1 MRLIFMGYHNV
12 GYACLE
18 ELIDLC
24 AHFGD
29 EIVAVVT
36 HADDP
41 QENRWFASVRD
52 LAFDNYLPVYQPQDA
67 NDPEF
72 VEVMRRL
79 DSDFLFSCYYRHML
93 KKPLLDLPSRGALNL
108 HGSLLPRYRG
118 RCPVN
123 WVLINGEQETGVTL
137 HYMEE
142 KPDKG
147 NIVGQERVAIQ
158 PEDTALTL
166 FARMTV
172 AAGTLIREAY
182 PLLRAGTA
190 PRLPQ
195 DQSLASYF
203 GGRRPEDGLISWD
216 KDALAVYNLVRAVT
230 HPYPG
235 AFTYLWGKKLY
246 IWAGKALADPAT
258 EPPGGPRQ
266 PGLGAHIPG
275 EGLLVTTGLGH
286 FLITQTQWEGQPE
299 FLGPVIATWDYLVG
313 ERLGE
318 KGEKGKGGKG
328 FKDFPLDRKTL
339 QANIEDKVRKQ

>member
-1 MRLIFMGYHNV
+1 MRLIFMGYHNI
-12 GYACLE
+12 GRACLQVLLE
-18 ELIDLC
+18 QC
-24 AHFGD
+24 RQFGD

-41 QENRWFASVRD
+41 TEEIWFASVRD
-52 LAFDNYLPVYQPQDA
+52 LAFEHYLPVYQPNDP

-79 DSDFLFSCYYRHML
+79 EADFLFSCYYRHML
-93 KKPLLDLPSRGALNL
+93 QKPLLGLPRLGALNL

-123 WVLINGEQETGVTL
+123 WVLIHGETETGVTL

-147 NIVGQERVAIQ
+147 DIVGQKRVAIN

-172 AAGTLIREAY
+172 AAEILMRETY
-182 PLLRAGTA
+182 PQLRAGTA

-195 DQSLASYF
+195 DQSQASYF
-203 GGRRPEDGLISWD
+203 GGRKPSDGLISWD
-216 KDALAVYNLVRAVT
+216 KEALEVYNLVRAVT

-235 AFTYLWGKKLY
+235 AFTFFQGRKLFIWG
-246 IWAGKALADPAT
+246 GRPLAAAPAAAPQ
-258 EPPGGPRQ
+258 PPG
-266 PGLGAHIPG
+266 LVTAHLPG
-275 EGLLVTTGLGH
+275 EGLLVATGRGN
-286 FLITQTQWEGQPE
+286 FLITRAQWEGEPE
-299 FLGPVIATWDYLVG
+299 FLGPVLATWDYLVG
-313 ERLGE
+313 EKLG
-318 KGEKGKGGKG
+318 
-328 FKDFPLDRKTL
+328 
-339 QANIEDKVRKQ
+339 